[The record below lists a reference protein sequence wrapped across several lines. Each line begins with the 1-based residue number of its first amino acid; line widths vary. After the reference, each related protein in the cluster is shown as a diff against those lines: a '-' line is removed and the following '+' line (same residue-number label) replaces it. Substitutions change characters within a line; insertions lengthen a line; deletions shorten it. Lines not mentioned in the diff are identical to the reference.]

1 VSLPDLSVV
10 VPVYD
15 NEGTLDELIDRLVA
29 VIGSLGLSFEL
40 VFVDDGSRDGSA
52 ALLRRRAAA
61 DPRLRVLELAR
72 NFGGQSA
79 LCAGFDHVR
88 GRRTVTLDA
97 DLENLPEDLP
107 ALLAALDGGADLA
120 CGVRQSRQASFWLRR
135 LPSAL
140 MNAYVRSRLE
150 RTVADIGCG
159 MRAMDSRLVR
169 GLAGEGER
177 RRFLTPLLLDRARRV
192 AEVPIRHA
200 PSRAPGGHSLWS
212 LLAIAADFFLVA
224 AGRPFLV
231 TGLASLVLAGL
242 GALALAAG
250 ALRGSGSVALAGLV
264 CGTAGFLG
272 AVASLVGEYAQRV
285 HELVQGRP
293 YYVLREPE
301 KPPDDD
307 AGGA

>member
-1 VSLPDLSVV
+1 
-10 VPVYD
+10 
-15 NEGTLDELIDRLVA
+15 
-29 VIGSLGLSFEL
+29 
-40 VFVDDGSRDGSA
+40 
-52 ALLRRRAAA
+52 
-61 DPRLRVLELAR
+61 VLELAR

-97 DLENLPEDLP
+97 DLENLPEDIP
-107 ALLAALDGGADLA
+107 ALLAALEGGADLV
-120 CGVRQSRQASFWLRR
+120 CGVRQGRRASFLLRR

-150 RTVADIGCG
+150 RTVEDIGCG

-192 AEVPIRHA
+192 AEVPIRHE
-200 PSRAPGGHSLWS
+200 PSRAPGGHSFWS

-231 TGLASLVLAGL
+231 TGLASIALGGI
-242 GALALAAG
+242 GALGVAAG
-250 ALRGSGSVALAGLV
+250 WLRGSGTLVVAGLV
-264 CGTAGFLG
+264 CGSAGFLG

-293 YYVLREPE
+293 YYALREPE
-301 KPPDDD
+301 KPPEDD
-307 AGGA
+307 APEA

>member
-1 VSLPDLSVV
+1 MTAPDVSVV

-15 NEGTLDELIDRLVA
+15 NEATLGELIERLVR
-29 VIGSLGLSFEL
+29 VLESLGLSFEML
-40 VFVDDGSRDGSA
+40 FVDDGSRDESA

-61 DPRLRVLELAR
+61 DPRVRVLELAR

-88 GRRTVTLDA
+88 GRRTVCLDA
-97 DLENLPEDLP
+97 DLENLPEDVP
-107 ALLAALDGGADLA
+107 ALLAALDEGADLA
-120 CGVRQSRQASFWLRR
+120 CGVRQGRHASFWLRR

-150 RTVADIGCG
+150 RSVADIGCG

-169 GLAGEGER
+169 ELAAEGER

-192 AEVPIRHA
+192 VEVPIRHE
-200 PSRAPGGHSLWS
+200 PSRAPGGHSFWS

-231 TGLASLVLAGL
+231 TGLASLGAGAF

-250 ALRGSGSVALAGLV
+250 WLRGSPALALGGLV
-264 CGTAGFLG
+264 CGAAGFLG

-293 YYVLREPE
+293 YYALREPE
-301 KPPDDD
+301 KPAEATEP
-307 AGGA
+307 GS

>member
-1 VSLPDLSVV
+1 VTAPDLSVV
-10 VPVYD
+10 VPVFD
-15 NEGTLDELIDRLVA
+15 NEPTLDELIDRLAGVLE
-29 VIGSLGLSFEL
+29 SLGLSFEIL
-40 VFVDDGSRDGSA
+40 FVDDGSRDGSA
-52 ALLRRRAAA
+52 ALLRRRAAS

-88 GRRTVTLDA
+88 GRRTVCLDA
-97 DLENLPEDLP
+97 DLENLPEDVP
-107 ALLAALDGGADLA
+107 ALLAALDDGADLA
-120 CGVRQSRQASFWLRR
+120 CGVRQGRHASFWLRR
-135 LPSAL
+135 MPSAL

-150 RTVADIGCG
+150 RSVADIGCG

-169 GLAGEGER
+169 DLAAEGER

-192 AEVPIRHA
+192 VEVPIRHE
-200 PSRAPGGHSLWS
+200 PSRARGGHSFWS

-231 TGLASLVLAGL
+231 TGLASLVLVSLGLLALTAGWL
-242 GALALAAG
+242 RGSPALALGGLACG
-250 ALRGSGSVALAGLV
+250 A
-264 CGTAGFLG
+264 AGFLG

-293 YYVLREPE
+293 YYALREPE
-301 KPPDDD
+301 KP
-307 AGGA
+307 AEATERES